1 MDWVGFLNTQ
11 GEAVSFNIQDRGKT
25 VIFITSQKNQEKTR
39 LKPNMVIMGGW
50 ILQNPCQNQVKTT
63 LDFWVFF
70 QCKALKVG
78 TWQEG
83 LFPSVFAL
91 GTKYI
96 DWLFEGLRICNINA

>member
-11 GEAVSFNIQDRGKT
+11 GEAVSFNIQDREKT

-70 QCKALKVG
+70 SSE
-78 TWQEG
+78 TPHM
-83 LFPSVFAL
+83 LFPNVHIWSYKRLQKKLVVC
-91 GTKYI
+91 
-96 DWLFEGLRICNINA
+96 DFEKDCS